1 MCGRGDQTLSWA
13 KIHELL
19 QIAQPADASNLQPNY
34 NVAPTQ
40 EVFVCTEH
48 EGARR
53 IEQMRWGLVPIW
65 AKELPK
71 YSTFNAKADGLTE
84 KATWK
89 GSLNKMRCIVPFSGF
104 YEWTGPKGKK
114 QPYRITRKDGDP
126 LLMAGLWAFND
137 KIDGELRSFTIITT
151 KTNKVMSEL
160 HHRMPVILSPKEVG
174 KWLAGPWDEAK
185 DTMLKPCPDS
195 WLTASPVSTDV
206 GSVRNNK
213 PELTEP
219 IGDPI
224 F

>member
-13 KIHELL
+13 NIHELL
-19 QIAQPADASNLQPNY
+19 QIIQPVKASNLQPNY

-40 EVFVCTEH
+40 DVFVCTEH
-48 EGARR
+48 EETRR
-53 IEQMRWGLVPIW
+53 LEQMRWGLVPIW

-71 YSTFNAKADGLTE
+71 YSTFNAKADGLGE

-114 QPYRITRKDGDP
+114 QPFRITRKDGDP

-137 KIDGELRSFTIITT
+137 RIDGELRSFTIITT
-151 KTNKVMSEL
+151 GVNKVMSKL
-160 HHRMPVILSPKEVG
+160 HHRMPVILNPKDVG
-174 KWLAGPWDEAK
+174 KWLTGTWDESK
-185 DTMLKPCPDS
+185 DKMLKPCPNN

-206 GSVRNNK
+206 GSVKNNR
-213 PELTEP
+213 PELTEA

>member
-1 MCGRGDQTLSWA
+1 MCGRGDQSLSWA

-19 QIAQPADASNLQPNY
+19 QIIQPENASNLQPNY

-48 EGARR
+48 EGERR
-53 IEQMRWGLVPIW
+53 LEQMRWGLVPIW

-71 YSTFNAKADGLTE
+71 YSTFNAKADGLAD

-104 YEWTGPKGKK
+104 YEWTGPKGQK
-114 QPYRITRKDGDP
+114 QPFRITRKDGDP

-151 KTNKVMSEL
+151 GVNKVMSEL
-160 HHRMPVILSPKEVG
+160 HHRMPVILNPKDVG

-185 DTMLKPCPDS
+185 KKLLKPAPNT
-195 WLTASPVSTDV
+195 WLTASPVSKDV
-206 GSVRNNK
+206 GAVRNNK
-213 PELTEP
+213 PELIEP